1 MRRLPSYQPGRGD
14 SSVVSLWIRRRRG
27 PARGPA
33 PGGSEVLDCRARSAR
48 RGCGRP
54 RGARCPAATPPW
66 PPEWKET
73 PLDWVREI
81 VDGVL
86 ASDRRLTARAISAVE
101 NGDPR
106 ARTVL
111 DELHGRL
118 GGGLRIG
125 ITGPPGAGK
134 STLTTAIT
142 RRAREAGEQVGIL
155 AIDPTSPFTGGA
167 LLGDRVRMQ
176 EFALDAG
183 VFIRS
188 MATRGSMGGL
198 ARATEEAAD
207 ILEAAGRQRVLIET
221 VGVGQSEV
229 DVMHAADTT
238 LVVLVPESGDGVQT
252 MKAGL
257 MEIADIFVVNK
268 ADRPGAEQL
277 CADIETTLTLRA
289 RDAQAWRPPVVRSIA
304 TAPNGVAD
312 VWTEIE
318 RHQAFLRESG
328 RFAERRRARVEA
340 RIRQRVRERLIDEL
354 WRRGDV
360 DQAVH
365 AAVEAVTNGDGGPY
379 RAADALVEAV
389 MARGT
394 LAG

>member
-1 MRRLPSYQPGRGD
+1 M
-14 SSVVSLWIRRRRG
+14 SSRRRG
-27 PARGPA
+27 G
-33 PGGSEVLDCRARSAR
+33 RSR
-48 RGCGRP
+48 
-54 RGARCPAATPPW
+54 
-66 PPEWKET
+66 KESA
-73 PLDWVREI
+73 LDWVREI

-86 ASDRRLTARAISAVE
+86 ASDRRLTARAISSVE

-111 DELHGRL
+111 DELHSRL
-118 GGGLRIG
+118 GRGLRIG

-142 RRAREAGEQVGIL
+142 RRARSGGEQVGIL

-207 ILEAAGRQRVLIET
+207 ILEAAGRSRILIET
-221 VGVGQSEV
+221 VGVGQSEI

-277 CADIETTLTLRA
+277 CADIETTLTLRQ
-289 RDAQAWRPPVVRSIA
+289 RGDEGWRPPVVRSIA
-304 TAPNGVAD
+304 TSPDGVAE
-312 VWTEIE
+312 VWNEIE
-318 RHQAFLRESG
+318 RHEAFLRESG

-360 DQAVH
+360 DEAVH
-365 AAVEAVTNGDGGPY
+365 AAVREVESGVSGPY
-379 RAADALVEAV
+379 RAADDIVASLLHSRSFPA
-389 MARGT
+389 AHPS
-394 LAG
+394 

>member
-1 MRRLPSYQPGRGD
+1 M
-14 SSVVSLWIRRRRG
+14 
-27 PARGPA
+27 
-33 PGGSEVLDCRARSAR
+33 
-48 RGCGRP
+48 
-54 RGARCPAATPPW
+54 
-66 PPEWKET
+66 
-73 PLDWVREI
+73 
-81 VDGVL
+81 
-86 ASDRRLTARAISAVE
+86 TARAISAVE

-106 ARTVL
+106 ARAVL
-111 DELHGRL
+111 DELHGHL
-118 GGGLRIG
+118 GGALRIG

-142 RRAREAGEQVGIL
+142 RRARAAGEQVGIL
-155 AIDPTSPFTGGA
+155 AVDPTSPFTGGA

-176 EFALDAG
+176 EFALDTG

-221 VGVGQSEV
+221 VGVGQSEI

-277 CADIETTLTLRA
+277 CADIETTLTLRI
-289 RDAQAWRPPVVRSIA
+289 RGDAAWRPPVVRSVA
-304 TAPNGVAD
+304 TSRDGVGD
-312 VWTEIE
+312 VWDEIE
-318 RHQAFLRESG
+318 RHAAFLRESG

-360 DQAVH
+360 EDAVRVAVSEVESG
-365 AAVEAVTNGDGGPY
+365 AAGPY
-379 RAADALVEAV
+379 RAADGIVTSLLQRRSLVAPIATPCEPEIS
-389 MARGT
+389 G
-394 LAG
+394 